1 MRIIHPQDVSTL
13 RGIVAATALIGFM
26 SALPMVMI
34 IESGGGGSNAG
45 VVIAWMV
52 IGYLL
57 IPLACLAIFRCH
69 LASPGRRILAS
80 FFMSIGA
87 MIPLVTLKGPP
98 LIDVLSFLLI
108 AMLLLFGTWCLLGM
122 LAWPVIIRVWPFRL
136 QDGQTCPQ
144 CGYCLRGVTSRVCPE
159 CGRGFDANDL
169 GLSEAAFDE
178 LTSGAQVDSSVAAS
192 T

>member
-1 MRIIHPQDVSTL
+1 MRTGAV
-13 RGIVAATALIGFM
+13 
-26 SALPMVMI
+26 LPVVI
-34 IESGGGGSNAG
+34 IE
-45 VVIAWMV
+45 
-52 IGYLL
+52 
-57 IPLACLAIFRCH
+57 
-69 LASPGRRILAS
+69 
-80 FFMSIGA
+80 
-87 MIPLVTLKGPP
+87 GPP
-98 LIDVLSFLLI
+98 LPYSLPFLMI
-108 AMLLLFGTWCLLGM
+108 PMTILFGAWCLLGM